1 MKISGFHIRKIVVES
16 LWKSKECENTEVMF
30 LCLHC
35 GKCGR
40 VFENGICVN
49 IEEYPPEGEDDE

>member
-1 MKISGFHIRKIVVES
+1 MIFAEYNTC
-16 LWKSKECENTEVMF
+16 KECENTEVMF

-40 VFENGICVN
+40 EFESGICIN
-49 IEEYPPEGEDDE
+49 IEEYPPEGEKDE